1 MDIAQLSTAMAM
13 QNTSVEVSMAVMKM
27 GKELIEQNGSQ
38 ITNMMKQME
47 LSINPHIGSNIDVTL

>member
-13 QNTSVEVSMAVMKM
+13 QNTSVEVSVAVMKM
-27 GKELIEQNGSQ
+27 GKELVEQNGSQ
-38 ITNMMKQME
+38 ITNMMKQKE

>member
-13 QNTSVEVSMAVMKM
+13 QNTSVEVSVAVMKM
-27 GKELIEQNGSQ
+27 GKELVEQNGGQ

>member
-13 QNTSVEVSMAVMKM
+13 QNTSVEVSVAVMKM

>member
-13 QNTSVEVSMAVMKM
+13 QNTSVEVSVAVMKM
-27 GKELIEQNGSQ
+27 GKELVEQNGSQ